1 MGFSC
6 NLFRK
11 PIHWTWQSGQSLNP
25 PHDHSWSPWPIWKH
39 VETYHPNSYQWS
51 SILIHNNS
59 TWFWPFSLIKSHLK
73 FSKSY
78 KAPFKLNY
86 IQTLYEII
94 LNPCFHTHTHI
105 YIYIYIIYF
114 RPENFPSK
122 SHPIP
127 HRPDFQDLHFEEIP
141 SSLQPGR
148 RDYIAKWPVAV
159 RLQNKKGNNR
169 IADVEIFLSSLIS
182 IQIYTYIYINMYW
195 NVTTFNALYKYSY
208 IGMWRRCQCVSGF

>member
-94 LNPCFHTHTHI
+94 LNPCFHTHI
-105 YIYIYIIYF
+105 YIYIYHI
-114 RPENFPSK
+114 FPTWK
-122 SHPIP
+122 
-127 HRPDFQDLHFEEIP
+127 F
-141 SSLQPGR
+141 
-148 RDYIAKWPVAV
+148 
-159 RLQNKKGNNR
+159 
-169 IADVEIFLSSLIS
+169 S
-182 IQIYTYIYINMYW
+182 IQIASHPTSSWLPGPSLRRDTFLPSTWTSRLHRKVTGGRAFAKQKRQQQNCWCWNIFVISNIYTNIYLYIYQH
-195 NVTTFNALYKYSY
+195 VLE
-208 IGMWRRCQCVSGF
+208 CDDVQCVIQI

>member
-105 YIYIYIIYF
+105 YIYISYISDLKIF
-114 RPENFPSK
+114 
-122 SHPIP
+122 HPN
-127 HRPDFQDLHFEEIP
+127 RIP
-141 SSLQPGR
+141 SHIVLTSRTFTSKRYLPPFNLDVATTSQSDR
-148 RDYIAKWPVAV
+148 WPCVCKT
-159 RLQNKKGNNR
+159 KK
-169 IADVEIFLSSLIS
+169 A
-182 IQIYTYIYINMYW
+182 
-195 NVTTFNALYKYSY
+195 TTELLMLKYF
-208 IGMWRRCQCVSGF
+208 CHL